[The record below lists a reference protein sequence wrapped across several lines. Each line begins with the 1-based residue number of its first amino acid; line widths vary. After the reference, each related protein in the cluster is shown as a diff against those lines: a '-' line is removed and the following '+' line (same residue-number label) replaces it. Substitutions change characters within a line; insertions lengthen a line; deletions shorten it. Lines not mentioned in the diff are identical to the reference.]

1 MTELP
6 TEFLTSLGGAGVAG
20 VFLYFIAKGVF
31 TTRAHIDDLKGTIQ
45 ILRNRNDSLEN
56 DIRRVVKHHEDAVIP
71 ALIEVTSVTKDLLV
85 IVQRD
90 RRRSR
95 GESR

>member
-1 MTELP
+1 MPNDLP
-6 TEFLTSLGGAGVAG
+6 SQVLTSLGGAGVAG

-45 ILRNRNDSLEN
+45 ILRDRNDSLEG
-56 DIRRVVKHHEDAVIP
+56 DIRRVIKHHEESVIP
-71 ALIEVTSVTKDLLV
+71 ALVEVTSVTKDLLV

-95 GESR
+95 GD